1 MAAFPHVFLNRLDYE
16 HLCLRPT
23 EHVRSTSQLLL
34 LVTYQ
39 ITAHDDSQKGTE
51 KPTGPPAYTPVANQ
65 MYNWTKCGNKGVWG
79 RPVICSPC
87 CPQCLPKSGG
97 RGGQWGM
104 EQGHSL
110 WHANQGPSSGR
121 CCSCLGLVSRRWCH
135 NIVKYLS
142 CEFTFGMSYMFIH
155 VSSLIKS
162 IMIS

>member
-79 RPVICSPC
+79 RPVICSHVAPNVYQRVEEGGGSEAWSRDTAC
-87 CPQCLPKSGG
+87 GMPTKALPVADAAAAWGLSAGG
-97 RGGQWGM
+97 DATT
-104 EQGHSL
+104 L
-110 WHANQGPSSGR
+110 
-121 CCSCLGLVSRRWCH
+121 
-135 NIVKYLS
+135 
-142 CEFTFGMSYMFIH
+142 
-155 VSSLIKS
+155 
-162 IMIS
+162 